1 MKLQRAQHRRQMD
14 INMTPMIDV
23 VFQLLIFFM
32 TCTQVS
38 EANREPLELP
48 KQSGSRDQTQ
58 GDVTINIRADGSIH
72 LSGEPA
78 SVAEIITVC
87 GEEVQRTHGGDW
99 EQLTVV
105 IRTDRRSAC
114 RPVNELITAFTK
126 LGVRKVRLAV
136 QTE

>member
-1 MKLQRAQHRRQMD
+1 MD

-38 EANREPLELP
+38 EANREALELP
-48 KQSGSRDQTQ
+48 QQSGSRDQTR
-58 GDVTINIRADGSIH
+58 GDITINIRADGSIY

-78 SVAEIITVC
+78 NVAEIITLC
-87 GEEVQRTHGGDW
+87 GEEVERSHGGDW

-105 IRTDRRSAC
+105 IRTDRHSEC

-126 LGVRKVRLAV
+126 LGVRNVRLAV